1 MTVLDFRMHT
11 NVVDR
16 AIRHFQDGRWDE
28 VRTLE
33 ALESLLFRFP
43 DEREGNTAVA
53 LYLWGYR
60 YWTRVALLRR
70 LVDYFRARG
79 VTSQRALS
87 QWARNSN
94 YERDM
99 KGQILGIGL
108 AVYNW
113 LVMRQGVDTI
123 KPDVHLKRFV
133 RSAIGRELA
142 DSQVVDALIRTAKE
156 LNMKAYQLDW
166 NIWEH
171 QRVAVR
177 SI

>member
-1 MTVLDFRMHT
+1 MTVLDFLMHT

-16 AIRHFQDGRWDE
+16 AIRHFQDVRWDG